1 VRVYVS
7 SILSITTV
15 LESRQLA
22 ASRGRNAALSVAVIF
37 VALAVIASSV
47 PRVVKHTAATNV
59 SAGDTAWIITASA
72 MVLLMT
78 PGVAFF
84 YGGLVNSQNVVTTM
98 YQSFI
103 AMGVIS
109 VLWTIIGFS
118 LAFGESGGGIIGNP
132 STYFMCKYGSHLIP
146 LINMYLQTIVL
157 ALRHRILLPV
167 FHCLYLAC
175 FS

>member
-1 VRVYVS
+1 MK
-7 SILSITTV
+7 
-15 LESRQLA
+15 Q
-22 ASRGRNAALSVAVIF
+22 
-37 VALAVIASSV
+37 
-47 PRVVKHTAATNV
+47 TAPTNI
-59 SAGDTAWIITASA
+59 SAGDTAWIITATA

-84 YGGLVNSQNVVTTM
+84 YGGMVNSQNVVTTM

-132 STYFMCKYGSHLIP
+132 STFFMCNNHRIYTFIFTQHIFHTYL
-146 LINMYLQTIVL
+146 YLQITEL
-157 ALRHRILLPV
+157 DHSRPILLQA
-167 FHCLYLAC
+167 FRCQYLAC